1 METNYSDKENAQA
14 EYVSPG
20 LDLLDSYADEQYD
33 VTDEEVKRNCDEI
46 RAILSR
52 HQLTGLIEIHKGP
65 TVTLYKVITKRIGR
79 KRSEQV
85 VEDLELIFSKIVR
98 ATMDDGVICVEIP
111 NERPS
116 IVPLREIIG
125 SGEFSNSGYDLP
137 IAAGVELDGT
147 PKVIDLAAA
156 PHILVGGAMGQG
168 KTVFLNSVITS
179 LLYARRPDELKF
191 VLIDAKKY
199 EFGVY
204 SKLQHSYLATSQNGQ
219 GGVPVSIVSSSEQ
232 AEAVLRALCKEM
244 EDRYKLFG
252 GASADNI
259 KSYNRKCAGSDRMP
273 YLVVVIDEYADLVPF
288 EGKCSRS
295 IASSVSQLAQKGGD
309 AGIHLIIASRR
320 PDTISHIRSRFP
332 MRIAFRVSQM
342 VDSRTVIDVSGA
354 QMLAGKGDMLYEQ
367 GNVVERLQGGYID
380 MSEMS
385 RVVDFISSQPI
396 SSDLVLAIDIRQDGK
411 KGKIDIDPMFGEA
424 VGFVSKKKNCTPEL
438 LQERLAVGYSRACR
452 IQRQIDSL
460 MLGKAVE
467 LVSGTDICT
476 PAMLQD
482 GLHIG
487 YEWACRILQQ
497 MEDAGIVG
505 AKIVKMPILT
515 GGECE
520 YDGGE
525 DVDPLF
531 DKAVELVSETNICTP
546 AILQKNLKIGCNRV
560 RRILRQMEKAGVI
573 GAAIVERP
581 VLINKRRDGLSS

>member
-1 METNYSDKENAQA
+1 
-14 EYVSPG
+14 
-20 LDLLDSYADEQYD
+20 
-33 VTDEEVKRNCDEI
+33 
-46 RAILSR
+46 
-52 HQLTGLIEIHKGP
+52 
-65 TVTLYKVITKRIGR
+65 
-79 KRSEQV
+79 
-85 VEDLELIFSKIVR
+85 
-98 ATMDDGVICVEIP
+98 
-111 NERPS
+111 
-116 IVPLREIIG
+116 
-125 SGEFSNSGYDLP
+125 
-137 IAAGVELDGT
+137 
-147 PKVIDLAAA
+147 
-156 PHILVGGAMGQG
+156 
-168 KTVFLNSVITS
+168 
-179 LLYARRPDELKF
+179 
-191 VLIDAKKY
+191 
-199 EFGVY
+199 
-204 SKLQHSYLATSQNGQ
+204 
-219 GGVPVSIVSSSEQ
+219 
-232 AEAVLRALCKEM
+232 
-244 EDRYKLFG
+244 
-252 GASADNI
+252 
-259 KSYNRKCAGSDRMP
+259 
-273 YLVVVIDEYADLVPF
+273 
-288 EGKCSRS
+288 
-295 IASSVSQLAQKGGD
+295 
-309 AGIHLIIASRR
+309 
-320 PDTISHIRSRFP
+320 

-438 LQERLAVGYSRACR
+438 LQVGLAVGYSRACR

-531 DKAVELVSETNICTP
+531 DKAVELVSETNICAP
-546 AILQKNLKIGCNRV
+546 AILQKNLKIGCNSV